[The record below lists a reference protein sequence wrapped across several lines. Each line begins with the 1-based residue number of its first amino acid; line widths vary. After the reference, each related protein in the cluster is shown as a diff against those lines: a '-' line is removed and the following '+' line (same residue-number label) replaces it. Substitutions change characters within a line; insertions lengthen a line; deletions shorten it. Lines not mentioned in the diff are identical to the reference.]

1 MLKNFSLYLAE
12 TMISDTFS
20 NALRL
25 EPLTSRVD
33 YTPLHKNYMLYIH
46 VPFCH
51 DSCAF
56 CSFHKFKYNAQLARN
71 YFKSLRKEMRI
82 IHEKGLNFDRL
93 YVGGGTPLIHPEEL
107 FETLEL
113 AKKLFNI
120 TEISCES
127 SPSTIAP
134 STLHQASG
142 LIDRLSIGIQTFDDT
157 LLKQMGRYER
167 YGSSVALQE
176 KLASIK
182 GIIPTISLDLI
193 FNFPLQTK
201 AMLKE
206 DLRIAKSLC
215 VDQITTY
222 PLMRSS
228 MMKQKINQIFGS
240 VERTKEWEFYRII
253 RDEMDDY
260 ALNNAWAFAKEKSTL
275 NDEYVVHYP
284 EYVGIGSGAFSF
296 LNNHLYVNAYD
307 LDEYSAKVQQNQHS
321 IIASSQSFS
330 HKQHIQYAFLVQLF
344 SGKVD
349 IGYFNERFNISL
361 EKILRSEL
369 WWLERNQAIVKDSK
383 TISTTLFGDFLCLTM
398 MKTFYS
404 QMDNVRAY
412 LTKQFSQK
420 VS

>member
-1 MLKNFSLYLAE
+1 MLKNFSLYHAE
-12 TMISDTFS
+12 NMISDTFS

-25 EPLTSRVD
+25 EPLASSLT

-46 VPFCH
+46 IPFCH
-51 DSCAF
+51 DFCPF
-56 CSFHKFKYNAQLARN
+56 CSFHKFKYNAQLAQK
-71 YFKSLRKEMRI
+71 YFKALRKEMQI
-82 IHEKGLNFDRL
+82 IHDKGFDFDRV

-107 FETLEL
+107 FETLAL

-120 TEISCES
+120 KEISCES
-127 SPSTIAP
+127 SPSNIAP
-134 STLHQASG
+134 SILHQASG

-167 YGSSVALQE
+167 YGSSIALQE
-176 KLASIK
+176 KIASLE

-193 FNFPLQTK
+193 FNFPMQTK

-206 DLRIAKSLC
+206 DLRIAKSLF

-240 VERTKEWEFYRII
+240 AERNKEWEFYQII

-260 ALNNAWAFAKEKSTL
+260 SLNNAWAFAKEKSTL
-275 NDEYVVHYP
+275 SDEYIIHYP

-321 IIASSQSFS
+321 IIASSQAFS
-330 HKQHIQYAFLVQLF
+330 QKQHIQYAFLVQLF

-349 IGYFNERFNISL
+349 IQYFNERFNISL
-361 EKILRSEL
+361 EKTLKHEL
-369 WWLERNQAIVKDSK
+369 WWLKRTNAIIKDSK

-412 LTKQFSQK
+412 LNKQFSQK

>member
-1 MLKNFSLYLAE
+1 MLKNFSLYHAE
-12 TMISDTFS
+12 NMISDTFS

-25 EPLTSRVD
+25 EPLASSLI

-46 VPFCH
+46 IPFCH
-51 DSCAF
+51 DFCPF
-56 CSFHKFKYNAQLARN
+56 CSFHKFKYNAQLAQK
-71 YFKSLRKEMRI
+71 YFKALRKEMQI
-82 IHEKGLNFDRL
+82 IHDKGFDFDRV

-107 FETLEL
+107 FETLAL

-120 TEISCES
+120 KEISCES
-127 SPSTIAP
+127 SPSNIAP
-134 STLHQASG
+134 SILHQASG

-167 YGSSVALQE
+167 YGSSIALQE
-176 KLASIK
+176 KIASLE

-206 DLRIAKSLC
+206 DLRIAKSLF

-240 VERTKEWEFYRII
+240 AERNKEWEFYQII

-260 ALNNAWAFAKEKSTL
+260 SLNNAWAFAKEKSTL
-275 NDEYVVHYP
+275 SDEYIIHYP

-307 LDEYSAKVQQNQHS
+307 LDEYSAKIQQNQHS
-321 IIASSQSFS
+321 IIASSQAFS
-330 HKQHIQYAFLVQLF
+330 QKQHIQYAFLVQLF

-349 IGYFNERFNISL
+349 IQYFNERFNISL
-361 EKILRSEL
+361 EKTLKHEL
-369 WWLERNQAIVKDSK
+369 WWLKRTKAIIKDSK

-412 LTKQFSQK
+412 LNKQFSQK